1 MEHVTEP
8 KLLGTIPSK
17 SSNRSYE
24 IRLGADGRT
33 YCTCTAWK
41 MNKYCKHLEE
51 WNALAARAT
60 VTTTVAP
67 HVPEIPI
74 SIDQAYKKLVNKYL
88 EKHQAA
94 TMIFG
99 ELGAEELRIINIC
112 EGIKTGVW
120 AIKAGEDR
128 SEDGLQTGN
137 NREEPWFKLPSQ
149 VSEPGDTGKT

>member
-24 IRLGADGRT
+24 IRLGGDGRT

-67 HVPEIPI
+67 HVPEIPKDSEMKKDFDEAI
-74 SIDQAYKKLVNKYL
+74 AMKKLLGQIQDNLIEQTYKEM
-88 EKHQAA
+88 EKQL
-94 TMIFG
+94 IVSV
-99 ELGAEELRIINIC
+99 EDLRIINIC

-128 SEDGLQTGN
+128 NADGVQT
-137 NREEPWFKLPSQ
+137 
-149 VSEPGDTGKT
+149 